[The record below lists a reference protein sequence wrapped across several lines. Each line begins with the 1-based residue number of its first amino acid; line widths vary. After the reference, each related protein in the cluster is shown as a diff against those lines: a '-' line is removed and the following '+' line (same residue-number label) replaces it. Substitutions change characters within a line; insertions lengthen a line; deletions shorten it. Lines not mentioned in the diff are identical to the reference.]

1 MSDSEQ
7 RPFLSTFAHHGS
19 DPFRLLVESVVD
31 YAIFIVDPD
40 VCVASWNP
48 GAERVYGWTADEII
62 GQPVTRLIPPDEDPE
77 GPVATAM
84 RRARDEG
91 SFEHVVERVRRDGT
105 RFWAVV
111 TVSVLKDHF
120 GRDAG
125 FSVVTR
131 DITERVEAEAA
142 IRRERD
148 VTAAIL
154 ASLPGVFYMYD
165 EHGVFL
171 RWNRRL
177 EEVTGYP
184 ADELAAVHPLDLFDG
199 EERER
204 VAARID
210 DVFRTGES
218 EVEAAFT
225 TRDGERSPHYY
236 FNGVR
241 TEIDGQLCLLGMGI
255 DISES
260 KRAHEAL
267 RAADER
273 LRLAAAAAKIGLWDW
288 DLATDR
294 VFFSREWKE
303 QIGYAE
309 DEIGDHLDE
318 WRQRVHPD
326 DLEAA
331 EQRMLAFVA
340 EPTHR
345 YHAEFRLR
353 HRDGSYRWILS
364 QAALRFDDRGRPSRM
379 LGWHVDVT
387 DQRHLEDRLQHA
399 RKMEAV
405 GQLAGGLAHDF
416 SNFLTVIN
424 GNTGML
430 LDDLPPGAPARELLE
445 EIHRAGASAA
455 DLTRR
460 LLAVSRQQV
469 LEPALLDL
477 NAVLADLGP
486 ILRRLAGRA
495 VELTIRPDPGLGTV
509 HADRAQLEQVL
520 VNLVVNARDAMPGG
534 GLIVIET
541 ANVDGEAP
549 GSVGDG
555 PPVDHV
561 ALVVT
566 DTGSGIDDAVLPR
579 VFEPFF
585 TTKDVGEGTGLGL
598 ATVHG
603 IVTQSGG
610 QVSVDSERGRGT
622 CVTVRLP
629 RVAVDGAATTAG
641 RAAAS
646 GSPTAG

>member
-1 MSDSEQ
+1 
-7 RPFLSTFAHHGS
+7 
-19 DPFRLLVESVVD
+19 
-31 YAIFIVDPD
+31 
-40 VCVASWNP
+40 
-48 GAERVYGWTADEII
+48 
-62 GQPVTRLIPPDEDPE
+62 
-77 GPVATAM
+77 
-84 RRARDEG
+84 
-91 SFEHVVERVRRDGT
+91 
-105 RFWAVV
+105 
-111 TVSVLKDHF
+111 
-120 GRDAG
+120 
-125 FSVVTR
+125 
-131 DITERVEAEAA
+131 
-142 IRRERD
+142 
-148 VTAAIL
+148 
-154 ASLPGVFYMYD
+154 
-165 EHGVFL
+165 
-171 RWNRRL
+171 
-177 EEVTGYP
+177 
-184 ADELAAVHPLDLFDG
+184 VHPHDQCAGDD
-199 EERER
+199 RER

-210 DVFRTGES
+210 EVFHTGAS

-225 TRDGERSPHYY
+225 TRAGERSPHYY

-241 TEIDGQLCLLGMGI
+241 TQIDGQLCLLGMGI

-273 LRLAAAAAKIGLWDW
+273 VRLAAAAAKIGLWDW

-294 VFFSREWKE
+294 VFYSPEWKA

-309 DEIGDHLDE
+309 HEIGDHLDE

-331 EQRMLAFVA
+331 EQRMFAFVA

-364 QAALRFDDRGRPSRM
+364 QAALCFDEHGRPIRM

-387 DQRHLEDRLQHA
+387 DQRQLEDQLQHA
-399 RKMEAV
+399 RRMEAV

-416 SNFLTVIN
+416 NNFLTVIN
-424 GNTGML
+424 GNTGLL
-430 LDDLPPGAPARELLE
+430 LDDLPPGDPARELLE

-469 LEPALLDL
+469 LEPTFLDL
-477 NAVLADLGP
+477 NAVLADLEP

-495 VELTIRPDPGLGTV
+495 VELTIRSDPGLGTV
-509 HADRAQLEQVL
+509 HADRAQLEQVV
-520 VNLVVNARDAMPGG
+520 VNLVVNARDAMAGG
-534 GLIVIET
+534 GLLVIET
-541 ANVDGEAP
+541 ANVDGDDATAAAT
-549 GSVGDG
+549 
-555 PPVDHV
+555 DHV

-566 DTGSGIDDAVLPR
+566 DTGTGIDDALLPR

-585 TTKDVGEGTGLGL
+585 TTKGVGEGTGLGL

-610 QVSVDSERGRGT
+610 QISVDSERGRGT
-622 CVTVRLP
+622 RITVRLP
-629 RVAVDGAATTAG
+629 RVAAHGAAPAETATGG
-641 RAAAS
+641 RAARS
-646 GSPTAG
+646 GAPGPG